1 MNDEDAK
8 AWTCDTCGKP
18 VSRLLGMAGGVS
30 LSGGGVQVRSV
41 VRGFCAAH
49 RDDVAGAFRKELE
62 ASGAVSWF
70 GDPVVEL
77 RPREVQAWLLWF
89 DTTVIAPHADGRG
102 LVESPDGT
110 CPHCRS
116 EVRWS
121 AGPHVEDARARGAV
135 AWECRCGAA
144 GVAYR

>member
-1 MNDEDAK
+1 MNDNAT
-8 AWTCDTCGKP
+8 AWFCAICDKP

-30 LSGGGVQVRSV
+30 LTSGGVQVRSV
-41 VRGFCAAH
+41 VRGFCEVH
-49 RDDVAGAFRKELE
+49 RDGVVSDFRTELE
-62 ASGAVSWF
+62 SSGDLNWF

-77 RPREVQAWLLWF
+77 RPREARAWLLWI
-89 DTTVIAPHADGRG
+89 DRTVIGPHANGRG
-102 LVESPDGT
+102 FVESPDGT

-135 AWECRCGAA
+135 AWECDCGAA
-144 GVAYR
+144 GVAYP